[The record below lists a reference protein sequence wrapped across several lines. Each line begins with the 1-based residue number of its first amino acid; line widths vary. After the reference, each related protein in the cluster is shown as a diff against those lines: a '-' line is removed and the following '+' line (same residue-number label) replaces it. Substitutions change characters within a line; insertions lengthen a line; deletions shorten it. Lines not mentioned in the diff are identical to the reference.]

1 MLGAAESGTIDGII
15 LELKNLGED
24 RMISFSKE
32 IELLE
37 RLRG

>member
-1 MLGAAESGTIDGII
+1 MLGAAERGIIDEVI

-24 RMISFSKE
+24 RMISYGKE